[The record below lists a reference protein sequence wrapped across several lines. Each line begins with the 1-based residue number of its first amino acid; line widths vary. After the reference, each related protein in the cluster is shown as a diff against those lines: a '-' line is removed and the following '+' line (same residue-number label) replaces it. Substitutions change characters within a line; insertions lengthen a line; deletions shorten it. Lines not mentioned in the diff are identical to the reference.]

1 MRDIWNPWHGCKKVS
16 EGCQNC
22 YMYFLDSQRGRSGA
36 EIYRVKG
43 NFDYPLHKDRFG
55 NYKIRS
61 GEFLRVCMTSDF
73 FLSEA
78 DCWRAEAWEIIRK
91 RSDVIFILVTKRPQ
105 RIPESLPDDWGDG
118 WENVWL
124 NVTAENQ
131 KRADERIPILLELPF
146 KHKGVL
152 VAPFI
157 GEISLEKYLRSQKI
171 ENVWCG
177 GENYDGARPLYQSWV
192 VKLSQECRKNDVT
205 FSFFETGNIFIKNG
219 EKFKIFDKTEQMKRA
234 FSENLNYE
242 SKKPQIFNISA
253 DSSRQE
259 SLFDFSDTPP
269 KFFKEHCNFCAMKK
283 HCAGCSKC
291 GKCSG

>member
-22 YMYFLDSQRGRSGA
+22 YMYFLDKQRGHDGA
-36 EIYRVKG
+36 EIFRVKN
-43 NFDYPLHKDRFG
+43 NFDYPLQKDRFG

-73 FLSEA
+73 FLAEA
-78 DCWRAEAWEIIRK
+78 DQWRSEVWKIMKI
-91 RSDVIFILVTKRPQ
+91 RSDVVFVLVTKRPE
-105 RIPESLPDDWGDG
+105 RVSVNLPNDWNDG

-124 NVTAENQ
+124 NVTTENQ
-131 KRADERIPILLELPF
+131 KRADERIPILLDLPF
-146 KHKGVL
+146 KHKGIM

-157 GEISLEKYLRSQKI
+157 GEISLQKYLKSGQI

-192 VKLSQECRKNDVT
+192 VKLSQECRENDVS
-205 FSFFETGNIFIKNG
+205 FAFFETGNIFIKNG

-242 SKKPQIFNISA
+242 SKKTQIFDIFKNF
-253 DSSRQE
+253 QTQK
-259 SLFDFSDTPP
+259 SLFDFDMTTP
-269 KFFKEHCNFCAMKK
+269 KFFKEHCNFCVMKK
-283 HCAGCSKC
+283 YCAGCSRC
-291 GKCSG
+291 GKCKR